1 MTITVTAV
9 SDVIVPELFAAYV
22 IEEPTVTNKFFT
34 SGIVAP
40 FTPLSPIGE
49 RGQLVNMPFWQ
60 DLAGDA
66 QVLDSATTLDVSAID
81 TGKDVAVLL
90 GRALVYGS
98 TDLAGDLAGSDPMA
112 ALQARYALKWNE
124 EMNKEI
130 VNIVTGSLGALALA
144 SVNTLDIS
152 ALSGTAAQAD
162 GDSMMDA
169 QQQLGD
175 MKSKLTAIGMHSEV
189 ENHLAKRGLIDYLQE
204 QDGSPFIPFY
214 QGKRVIVDDALA
226 PESGGIYTTIFFGEG
241 AIGYTEGTPKVP
253 VEVERDALRNSGE
266 EYLVSRRH
274 FVLHPRGIKWSPGTG
289 VPAKDSPS
297 RAELAD
303 TGNWAQEYQ
312 AKNIRMVKF
321 VHKIA

>member
-1 MTITVTAV
+1 MTITTTVLSNV
-9 SDVIVPELFAAYV
+9 VVPELFAPYM

-34 SGIVAP
+34 SGIVQA
-40 FTPLSPIGE
+40 FTPISPVGE
-49 RGQLVNMPFWQ
+49 RGTLVNMPFWQ
-60 DLAGDA
+60 DLSGDA
-66 QVLDSATTLDVSAID
+66 QDLDSGTDLNVLAMD

-90 GRALVYGS
+90 GRALVYGA

-112 ALQARYALKWNE
+112 SLQARYALKWDE

-130 VNIVTGSLGALALA
+130 VAVLAGALAVLA
-144 SVNTLDIS
+144 AEPVNTYDIS

-175 MKSKLTAIGMHSEV
+175 MKSKLTAIGMHSAV

-214 QGKRVIVDDALA
+214 QGKRVIVDDALV
-226 PESGGIYTTIFFGEG
+226 PESGGIYGTIFFGEG

-253 VEVERDALRNSGE
+253 VEVERDALKNSGE

-289 VPAKDSPS
+289 VPAKDVPS
-297 RAELAD
+297 RTELRD
-303 TGNWAQEYQ
+303 VGNWAREYQ
-312 AKNIRMVKF
+312 PKNIRMVKF
-321 VHKIA
+321 IHKIA